1 MLVLVPQGAEYQAV
15 RRGVRAI
22 SQSPL
27 VLPIPVGIAPVQ
39 RWVAHWQQTPT
50 FQAATQSG
58 VMVMGLC
65 GSLTPQFDIGDAVL
79 YQHCLD
85 ASGHHWPCQTPL
97 ALPLVTAF
105 TSDRLVHT
113 AIAKQHLAQTYHAD
127 VVDMEGTAILSALVP
142 LGIPVTMVRVVSDT
156 ATQDLPDLQD
166 AISAE
171 GNLRPFPLAIGLLR
185 QPIAASRLIRGSL
198 QGLRTLQRI
207 ATLLSDIKVVLE

>member
-22 SQSPL
+22 AQPPL
-27 VLPIPVGIAPVQ
+27 ILPIPVGIAPVQ

-50 FQAATQSG
+50 FQTVTRSG
-58 VMVMGLC
+58 VLVMGLC
-65 GSLTPQFDIGDAVL
+65 GSLTPQFTIGDAVL

-85 ASGHHWPCQTPL
+85 ASGQRWPCHTPL
-97 ALPLVTAF
+97 ALPRVTAF

-113 AIAKQHLAQTYHAD
+113 AIAKQHLAQTYQAD
-127 VVDMEGTAILSALVP
+127 VVDMEGTAILNALVP

-156 ATQDLPDLQD
+156 ATQDLPDLQG
-166 AISAE
+166 AISSE
-171 GNLRPFPLAIGLLR
+171 GNLRPLPLAIGLLR

-198 QGLRTLQRI
+198 RGLRTLQQI
-207 ATLLSDIKVVLE
+207 AGSLSEV